1 MLTRKGQDW
10 TAKFGP
16 IASALSG
23 LSVRAA
29 YLDGEIA
36 VVRADS
42 VSSFADLQEALS
54 LDQAGRL
61 SYYVFD
67 LLHLDGHDLT
77 KASLIQRK
85 RALQAILATLPEHG
99 PVRYSDHVIGNGP
112 AFSRHACE
120 AGLEGIVS
128 KLVQAPYRSGRGRV
142 GQDWLKTKCI
152 QRQEF
157 VVGGW
162 AASDKADVISNRSS
176 SAIIGAAT

>member
-54 LDQAGRL
+54 LGQAGRL
-61 SYYVFD
+61 SYYGFD

-85 RALQAILATLPEHG
+85 RALQAILATLPEQG
-99 PVRYSDHVIGNGP
+99 PVHYSDHVIGNG
-112 AFSRHACE
+112 
-120 AGLEGIVS
+120 IVS
-128 KLVQAPYRSGRGRV
+128 KLTEAPYRSGG
-142 GQDWLKTKCI
+142 LKARFSLLPPFPI
-152 QRQEF
+152 Q
-157 VVGGW
+157 
-162 AASDKADVISNRSS
+162 
-176 SAIIGAAT
+176 